1 MLWFSIV
8 ENLQIK
14 TMLKIMVFYLIKGF
28 PDGSAVKNPPAS
40 TGDSRRHRFD
50 RWVRKMP
57 WRKKRQPILVFL
69 SGKSHGQRST
79 VGYSSFDCK
88 ESDMAEQITHKITSN
103 FNI

>member
-1 MLWFSIV
+1 
-8 ENLQIK
+8 
-14 TMLKIMVFYLIKGF
+14 MVFYLIKGF

-69 SGKSHGQRST
+69 SGKSQGQRNLAGDSPW
-79 VGYSSFDCK
+79 GCK
-88 ESDMAEQITHKITSN
+88 ELDTTE
-103 FNI
+103 